1 MRAVGQKGLVPGEWR
16 ERRTWGRGK
25 ALLDN
30 ALGTIQAQVERVTWA
45 RGHPRPQAGTAVLPR
60 SSLPVSSQAV
70 WAGAPLRPGL
80 GFHLSAS
87 WTKPFRLTGVGGGGQ
102 LLHRCREA

>member
-45 RGHPRPQAGTAVLPR
+45 RGHPRPQAGTTV
-60 SSLPVSSQAV
+60 
-70 WAGAPLRPGL
+70 
-80 GFHLSAS
+80 
-87 WTKPFRLTGVGGGGQ
+87 
-102 LLHRCREA
+102 